1 MYYRN
6 EAKLLSLTKAGNAG
20 HSTKKKHTCRN
31 QHFSSFIK
39 KISSFMALND
49 YQSAME
55 QYNCLAMTA
64 ILYWLAQC
72 MHLPSKSRH
81 RVGNS

>member
-20 HSTKKKHTCRN
+20 ILQKKHTCRN
-31 QHFSSFIK
+31 QHFSSFNK
-39 KISSFMALND
+39 KISAFMALND

-55 QYNCLAMTA
+55 LYNCLAMTA
-64 ILYWLAQC
+64 ILYRLAQC
-72 MHLPSKSRH
+72 MHLPSNNRH